1 MNSIKDLTSLVI
13 INYYIM
19 YFKYSIID
27 SMAVKDFRYLWE
39 FMDSKQHFMRF
50 RVIK

>member
-1 MNSIKDLTSLVI
+1 MNSINYLTSLVI
-13 INYYIM
+13 VMYSVG
-19 YFKYSIID
+19 YFKYLIIG

-39 FMDSKQHFMRF
+39 FMDSKQHFIRF